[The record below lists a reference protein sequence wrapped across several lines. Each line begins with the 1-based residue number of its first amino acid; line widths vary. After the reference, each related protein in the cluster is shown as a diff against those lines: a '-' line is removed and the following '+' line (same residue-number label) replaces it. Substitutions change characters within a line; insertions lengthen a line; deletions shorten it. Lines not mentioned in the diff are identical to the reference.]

1 MFGFHVSF
9 RGCREKVLRL
19 APWMLRVNSMKLLKQ
34 RQDAKW
40 NQMEHTSEATRFK
53 RTHFSRIYSHMLWI
67 GSADGFIASRLLNQN
82 TLHQT
87 MSFAKMFSGWMQS
100 SCRWR
105 WAVPLASKFQLI
117 PKIMQQHV
125 KEIKNRSIWSAHH
138 TKNKSEF
145 FTLHFC
151 ALHWFQSRCPQ
162 LVHVSTAK
170 QTAYTTRGIKVFSAS
185 GVPLPVVSP

>member
-19 APWMLRVNSMKLLKQ
+19 APWMLQVNSMKLLKQ

-67 GSADGFIASRLLNQN
+67 GSTDGFIASRLLNQN
-82 TLHQT
+82 TWNQT

-125 KEIKNRSIWSAHH
+125 KKIKNRSIWSAHH
-138 TKNKSEF
+138 LEQIRVFHSP
-145 FTLHFC
+145 L
-151 ALHWFQSRCPQ
+151 LCPSLVPKQ
-162 LVHVSTAK
+162 VPSVHVGTAK